1 MTVEG
6 DGLGLDLAARGTSSS
21 ESEAGDL
28 SFGFLGCW
36 GFDFDNRWPNGA
48 SSSEL
53 SAELGG
59 VFRFAAP
66 YQIRTFRQREKTFD
80 PFATGRAA

>member
-1 MTVEG
+1 MGEA
-6 DGLGLDLAARGTSSS
+6 DGLDLDLAARGTSSS

-28 SFGFLGCW
+28 IFGFLGGC
-36 GFDFDNRWPNGA
+36 GFDLINRCPNGA

-53 SAELGG
+53 SVELGG

-66 YQIRTFRQREKTFD
+66 YQIRSYRKREKHLTHSQ
-80 PFATGRAA
+80 RVV